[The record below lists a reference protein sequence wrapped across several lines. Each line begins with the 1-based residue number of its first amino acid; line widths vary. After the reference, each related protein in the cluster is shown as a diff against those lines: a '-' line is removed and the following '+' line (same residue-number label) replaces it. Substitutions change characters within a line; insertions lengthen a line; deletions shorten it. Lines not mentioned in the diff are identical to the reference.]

1 MSGRVWL
8 ILCISIMTSA
18 AILRF
23 FDPSLKPLHHDEGV
37 NGLFLM
43 RLFRD
48 GVYRYDPANYHGPT
62 LYYFT
67 LAPALLLG
75 LNTVA
80 LRAATALFGV
90 ATVWLLLRLRRYI
103 GSPGALTASAL
114 VAVSP
119 GAVYYSRYFI
129 HETPFVF
136 FTLGLVVSLFRFY
149 EERRV
154 LHLMLASISAA
165 LLFATKETAI
175 ISVAVLGTAFVCT
188 RMYFK
193 IGMAHREGEGEQPRS
208 PEKEPAERPAPTARP
223 RRLAVLLLIAPG
235 LFALVFILFYSS
247 FLTNL
252 KGITDAL
259 KAFEFWAR
267 TGTENHVREWY
278 IYLWW
283 LAQEEAW
290 VLALGVLGGV
300 IALWGAGNR
309 FAVFAA
315 LWAFG
320 LLAAYSL
327 IPYKTPWLA
336 LNFIIPLAI
345 ASGYAVS
352 VIYGKNRLIAAAVL
366 CAAVSAGAYQTIRLN
381 FFHYDDDRYI
391 YAYAHTDR
399 DLLSMVDEIE
409 HRAQA
414 EGLDTQIAVLSPDY
428 WPLPWY
434 LRHYRATGYYSAV
447 KQATEAIVIASDAQ
461 EPELQAA
468 LGDRYELIGPY
479 VLRPGVT
486 LLLYVRNDLME
497 QPL

>member
-1 MSGRVWL
+1 M
-8 ILCISIMTSA
+8 ISA

-43 RLFRD
+43 RLFRE
-48 GVYRYDPANYHGPT
+48 GVYRYDPSNYHGPT

-80 LRAATALFGV
+80 IRAATALFGV
-90 ATVWLLLRLRRYI
+90 ATVWLLLRLRRYV
-103 GSPGALTASAL
+103 GSPGALAASAL
-114 VAVSP
+114 VAFSP

-129 HETPFVF
+129 HETLFVF
-136 FTLGLVVSLFRFY
+136 FTLGLVVALLGFY
-149 EERRV
+149 DSGRA

-165 LLFATKETAI
+165 LLFTTKETAI
-175 ISVAVLGTAFVCT
+175 VSLAVLGVALVCT
-188 RMYFK
+188 RIYFR
-193 IGMAHREGEGEQPRS
+193 IRMALREDEAGRS
-208 PEKEPAERPAPTARP
+208 GPSEKEPGERTWARAGA
-223 RRLAVLLLIAPG
+223 RRSATLLLIALE
-235 LFALVFILFYSS
+235 LFALVFVLFYSS

-252 KGITDAL
+252 KGVTDAL

-283 LAQEEAW
+283 LAQEEAC
-290 VLALGVLGGV
+290 VLALGALGGV
-300 IALWGAGNR
+300 ISLWRGGNR
-309 FAVFAA
+309 FALFVA

-336 LNFIIPLAI
+336 VNFIIPMAI
-345 ASGYAVS
+345 AGGYAVS
-352 VIYGKNRLIAAAVL
+352 AIYEKSRLIAVAIL
-366 CAAVSAGAYQTIRLN
+366 CAAVAVSAYQTIRLN

-391 YAYAHTDR
+391 YPYAHTDR
-399 DLLSMVDEIE
+399 ELLSMVDEIE
-409 HRAQA
+409 RRARA
-414 EGLDTQIAVLSPDY
+414 EGAGLDTQIAILSPDY

-434 LRHYRATGYYSAV
+434 LRNYSAV
-447 KQATEAIVIASDAQ
+447 GYFGGVKQASEAIVIASDAQ

-468 LGDRYELIGPY
+468 LGDRYRLIGAY
-479 VLRPGVT
+479 ALRPGVT
-486 LLLYVRNDLME
+486 LLLYIRNDLTDRSF
-497 QPL
+497 